1 MPAAG
6 ESVESSFRNRCDRTA
21 CLRPAPT
28 EARYAPVATQAY
40 LRSDCPNPFTQQGAV
55 VWYI

>member
-1 MPAAG
+1 MPTAG

-28 EARYAPVATQAY
+28 EPRYAPVATQAY
-40 LRSDCPNPFTQQGAV
+40 LRSDCTNPFTQQGAV
-55 VWYI
+55 V